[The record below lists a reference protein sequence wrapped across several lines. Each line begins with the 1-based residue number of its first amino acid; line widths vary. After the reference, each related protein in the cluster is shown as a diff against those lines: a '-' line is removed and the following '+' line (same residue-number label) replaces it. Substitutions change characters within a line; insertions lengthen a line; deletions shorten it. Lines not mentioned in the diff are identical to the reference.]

1 MTRDRVAAR
10 SRRRRASI
18 AAMLTAIAVAVA
30 AGAVAPGA
38 AQAGSYP
45 MNACNV
51 PGAATGTRGPW
62 VIQPNANGS
71 ATNIIGY
78 DSCSLGGSFGHHLP
92 SGAMSPGSMGTVDLT
107 RIDAAIRVT
116 GLKAWFSGNLGAGGG
131 SPVNTLIWIDGS
143 QVAAWGAPGITF
155 SGTPYVSQA
164 ELGGSFQLATYCGN
178 NAGQPCSPN
187 TYPLVISGIQAT
199 LSEAN
204 QPAASI
210 AGGTLVTAGPKTGT
224 HTVVARGA
232 DPHSGV
238 QKLEVLMD
246 DKVVGS
252 VAYDRDW
259 SRPLGEQKAGTCTF
273 ADWNACATTQ
283 SHEASVNTRFLPDG
297 VYRLAVR
304 ASDAAGNV
312 ATSASHPVTID
323 NVPDPV
329 PPAPPAPAP
338 AAAGPVG
345 PSGGDGAAGAPGSS
359 GPAAAGGAAAP
370 VIVVNGVNGSA
381 SASITAAFAG
391 RGRSSVRQGYG
402 RTVLITGHV
411 VAPGGAPVTGAHVHV
426 LHRDRLDG
434 AGMVPAG
441 EVVTDGTGRF
451 RYVTTAV
458 RSRTIRFAYRA
469 QVGDMAIADTT
480 DVALSVAP
488 RITLRRNRSSL
499 RNGQVVTFS
508 GAVAGAPGNARKVVE
523 LQVKKGRRWMT
534 FRSTRLHKGAFRER
548 YRFVNTRSRQT
559 YVFRARV
566 RQESGFP
573 FASGASKP
581 VKVTVRG

>member
-1 MTRDRVAAR
+1 
-10 SRRRRASI
+10 
-18 AAMLTAIAVAVA
+18 
-30 AGAVAPGA
+30 
-38 AQAGSYP
+38 
-45 MNACNV
+45 
-51 PGAATGTRGPW
+51 
-62 VIQPNANGS
+62 
-71 ATNIIGY
+71 
-78 DSCSLGGSFGHHLP
+78 
-92 SGAMSPGSMGTVDLT
+92 
-107 RIDAAIRVT
+107 
-116 GLKAWFSGNLGAGGG
+116 
-131 SPVNTLIWIDGS
+131 
-143 QVAAWGAPGITF
+143 
-155 SGTPYVSQA
+155 
-164 ELGGSFQLATYCGN
+164 
-178 NAGQPCSPN
+178 
-187 TYPLVISGIQAT
+187 
-199 LSEAN
+199 
-204 QPAASI
+204 
-210 AGGTLVTAGPKTGT
+210 
-224 HTVVARGA
+224 
-232 DPHSGV
+232 
-238 QKLEVLMD
+238 
-246 DKVVGS
+246 
-252 VAYDRDW
+252 
-259 SRPLGEQKAGTCTF
+259 
-273 ADWNACATTQ
+273 
-283 SHEASVNTRFLPDG
+283 
-297 VYRLAVR
+297 
-304 ASDAAGNV
+304 
-312 ATSASHPVTID
+312 
-323 NVPDPV
+323 
-329 PPAPPAPAP
+329 
-338 AAAGPVG
+338 
-345 PSGGDGAAGAPGSS
+345 
-359 GPAAAGGAAAP
+359 

-391 RGRSSVRQGYG
+391 PGRGSVRQGYG

-411 VAPGGAPVTGAHVHV
+411 VAPGGAPVTGARVHV

-508 GAVAGAPGNARKVVE
+508 GAVAGVE